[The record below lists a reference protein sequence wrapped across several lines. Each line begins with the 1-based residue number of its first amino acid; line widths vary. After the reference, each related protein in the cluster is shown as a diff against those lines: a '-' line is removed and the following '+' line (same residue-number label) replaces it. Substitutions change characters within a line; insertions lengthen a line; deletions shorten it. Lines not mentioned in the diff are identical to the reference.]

1 MSVNKLWTFIDT
13 ELDLRKEGQVNCS
26 NIDNFGK

>member
-13 ELDLRKEGQVNCS
+13 EVRKEDQVNCS

>member
-1 MSVNKLWTFIDT
+1 MSVDKSLTFIDT
-13 ELDLRKEGQVNCS
+13 EVRKEDQMNSS

>member
-13 ELDLRKEGQVNCS
+13 ELRKEGQVNCS